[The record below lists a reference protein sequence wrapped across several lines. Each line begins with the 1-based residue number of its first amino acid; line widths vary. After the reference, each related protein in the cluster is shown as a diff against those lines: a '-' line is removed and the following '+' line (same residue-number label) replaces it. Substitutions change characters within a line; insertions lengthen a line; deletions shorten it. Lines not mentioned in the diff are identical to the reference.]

1 MVKKAKTKSVK
12 FTQEELNTLQAV
24 RNDYANIQNEFGN
37 LRVRKLRL
45 EQEVNLIDAR
55 EVELEGLYLQVQ
67 QNEQKTS
74 ADLQDKY
81 GNGNLDFET
90 GEFTPEN

>member
-1 MVKKAKTKSVK
+1 MAKKTKTVK
-12 FTQEELNTLQAV
+12 FTQEELDSLQAV

-45 EQEVNLIDAR
+45 EQEISLIDAR

-74 ADLQDKY
+74 VDLQDKY
-81 GNGNLDFET
+81 GSGNLDFET

>member
-81 GNGNLDFET
+81 GSGNLDFET